1 MPMTLFDSL
10 SPALMRLIAGQVCLH
25 AAMAGL
31 RLAAPLWA
39 LKHGQSAAAA
49 GLLVALFAVSA
60 LFVALPA
67 GRYADKHG
75 LRKPFGFCVLIAVAG
90 ALVPVAFP
98 HFLSLALA
106 ALLMGGA
113 TSAAVIA
120 LQRHVGRS
128 AHGSVELKQAFS
140 WLSIGPAAANFVG
153 PFLAG
158 VLIDLAGYRAAFVF
172 CALLPLLAWVLVRQ
186 AHEEPMPAANPAT
199 ESEKPRRAWDLL
211 RDADFRRLLLVNW
224 FMSTCWDAHAF
235 LVPVIGHERDYSAS
249 VIGTIF
255 GAFAIAAAAV
265 RVLLPVLAHS
275 LREWAVITV
284 AMVMTAML
292 FVVYPL
298 MPTALSMGV
307 VSVFL
312 GFTLGCVQ
320 PMIMS
325 TLHQIT
331 PEERHGEALGLRMMT
346 INASSVAMPLILG
359 AVGAAV
365 GTSVLFWAIAA
376 IVGAGSWQATKL
388 RS

>member
-1 MPMTLFDSL
+1 MTLFDSL
-10 SPALMRLIAGQVCLH
+10 SPALIRLIAGQICLH

-31 RLAAPLWA
+31 RLAGPLWA
-39 LKHGQSAAAA
+39 LKNGQSAVAA

-60 LFVALPA
+60 LFIALPA
-67 GRYADKHG
+67 GRYADRHG
-75 LRKPFGFCVLIAVAG
+75 LKKPFAICVAIAVAG

-128 AHGSVELKQAFS
+128 SHGHVALKQAFS
-140 WLSIGPAAANFVG
+140 WLSIGPAAANFFG

-158 VLIDLAGYRAAFVF
+158 VLIDLISFRAAFAF
-172 CALLPLLAWVLVRQ
+172 CALLPVLAWMLVRR
-186 AHEEPMPAANPAT
+186 AEEEPAQEAAPPLEGAP
-199 ESEKPRRAWDLL
+199 PRRAWDLL
-211 RDADFRRLLLVNW
+211 RDKDFRCLLLVNW

-331 PEERHGEALGLRMMT
+331 PHERHGEALGLRMMT

-359 AVGAAV
+359 AVGAAL

-376 IVGAGSWQATKL
+376 MVGAGSYQATKL
-388 RS
+388 KT

>member
-1 MPMTLFDSL
+1 M
-10 SPALMRLIAGQVCLH
+10 
-25 AAMAGL
+25 
-31 RLAAPLWA
+31 
-39 LKHGQSAAAA
+39 
-49 GLLVALFAVSA
+49 
-60 LFVALPA
+60 
-67 GRYADKHG
+67 
-75 LRKPFGFCVLIAVAG
+75 
-90 ALVPVAFP
+90 
-98 HFLSLALA
+98 

-113 TSAAVIA
+113 TSSAVIA

-128 AHGSVELKQAFS
+128 AHGSVALKQAFS

-158 VLIDLAGYRAAFVF
+158 VLIDFAGYRAAFAF
-172 CALLPLLAWVLVRQ
+172 CALLPLLAWVLVRKAQ
-186 AHEEPMPAANPAT
+186 EEPMPAARA
-199 ESEKPRRAWDLL
+199 EGGEKAVPRRAWDLL
-211 RDADFRRLLLVNW
+211 RDKDFRRLLLVNW

-235 LVPVIGHERDYSAS
+235 LVPVIGHERGYSAS

-275 LREWAVITV
+275 LREWAVITT
-284 AMVMTAML
+284 AMVLTAML

-331 PEERHGEALGLRMMT
+331 PHERHGEALGLRMMT

-359 AVGAAV
+359 AVGAAT
-365 GTSVLFWAIAA
+365 GTAVLFWAIAA
-376 IVGAGSWQATKL
+376 IVGAGSYQATQLK
-388 RS
+388 R

>member
-1 MPMTLFDSL
+1 MTLFDSL
-10 SPALMRLIAGQVCLH
+10 SPALMRLIAGQICLH

-31 RLAAPLWA
+31 RLAGPLWV
-39 LKHGQSAAAA
+39 LKNGQSAAVA
-49 GLLVALFAVSA
+49 GLLVALFALSS

-67 GRYADKHG
+67 GRYADRHG
-75 LRKPFGFCVLIAVAG
+75 LKKPFAICVGIAVAG
-90 ALVPVAFP
+90 ALVPVVFP
-98 HFLSLALA
+98 HFLSLAVA

-113 TSAAVIA
+113 TSAAVLA

-128 AHGSVELKQAFS
+128 AHGSVALKQAFS

-158 VLIDLAGYRAAFVF
+158 VLIDLAGYRAAFAF
-172 CALLPLLAWVLVRQ
+172 CALLPILAWVLVRKAQ
-186 AHEEPMPAANPAT
+186 EEPFKEMAVDGGDG
-199 ESEKPRRAWDLL
+199 KIPRRAWDLM
-211 RDADFRRLLLVNW
+211 RDKDFRRLLLVNW

-255 GAFAIAAAAV
+255 GAFAVAAAAV

-359 AVGAAV
+359 AFGAVV
-365 GTSVLFWAIAA
+365 GTSALFWAIAA
-376 IVGAGSWQATKL
+376 MVGAGSWQATKL
-388 RS
+388 KA

>member
-1 MPMTLFDSL
+1 
-10 SPALMRLIAGQVCLH
+10 
-25 AAMAGL
+25 
-31 RLAAPLWA
+31 
-39 LKHGQSAAAA
+39 
-49 GLLVALFAVSA
+49 
-60 LFVALPA
+60 
-67 GRYADKHG
+67 
-75 LRKPFGFCVLIAVAG
+75 
-90 ALVPVAFP
+90 
-98 HFLSLALA
+98 
-106 ALLMGGA
+106 
-113 TSAAVIA
+113 
-120 LQRHVGRS
+120 
-128 AHGSVELKQAFS
+128 
-140 WLSIGPAAANFVG
+140 
-153 PFLAG
+153 
-158 VLIDLAGYRAAFVF
+158 VLIDLISFRAAFAL
-172 CALLPLLAWVLVRQ
+172 CAVLPILAWMLVRRAQ
-186 AHEEPMPAANPAT
+186 EEPAQEAAPPVEGAP
-199 ESEKPRRAWDLL
+199 PRRAWDLL
-211 RDADFRRLLLVNW
+211 RDKDFRRLLLVNW

-284 AMVMTAML
+284 AMVLTAML

-331 PEERHGEALGLRMMT
+331 PHERHGEALGLRMMT

-365 GTSVLFWAIAA
+365 GTSVLFWVIAA
-376 IVGAGSWQATKL
+376 MVGAGSYQATKL
-388 RS
+388 KT

>member
-1 MPMTLFDSL
+1 MTLFESL
-10 SPALMRLIAGQVCLH
+10 SPTLVRLIAGQICLH

-31 RLAAPLWA
+31 RLAGPLWV
-39 LKHGQSAAAA
+39 LKNGQSPAAA
-49 GLLVALFAVSA
+49 GLLVALFALSS

-67 GRYADKHG
+67 GRYADRHG
-75 LRKPFGFCVLIAVAG
+75 LRKPFGLCVLIAVAG
-90 ALVPVAFP
+90 AIVPVVFS

-128 AHGSVELKQAFS
+128 AHGSVALKQAFS

-158 VLIDLAGYRAAFVF
+158 VLIDVAGYRASFAF
-172 CALLPLLAWVLVRQ
+172 CALMPILAWLLVRHAQ
-186 AHEEPMPAANPAT
+186 EEAMPAVSA
-199 ESEKPRRAWDLL
+199 ESQNELAGRAWDLL

-249 VIGTIF
+249 VIGTIL
-255 GAFAIAAAAV
+255 GAFAVAAAAV

-275 LREWAVITV
+275 LREWAVIMV
-284 AMVMTAML
+284 AMVLTAML

-307 VSVFL
+307 VSVVL

-331 PEERHGEALGLRMMT
+331 PEERHGQALGLRMMT
-346 INASSVAMPLILG
+346 INASSVAMPLLLG
-359 AVGAAV
+359 ALGAAV
-365 GTSVLFWAIAA
+365 GTTALFWAIAA
-376 IVGAGSWQATKL
+376 MVGAGSYQATKL
-388 RS
+388 KS

>member
-1 MPMTLFDSL
+1 MTLFDSL

-67 GRYADKHG
+67 GRYADQHG
-75 LRKPFGFCVLIAVAG
+75 LRKPFGFCVLVAVAG
-90 ALVPVAFP
+90 ALVPVAFA

-106 ALLMGGA
+106 ALLMGAA

-128 AHGSVELKQAFS
+128 AHGALALKQAFS
-140 WLSIGPAAANFVG
+140 WLSIGPAAANFLG

-158 VLIDLAGYRAAFVF
+158 VLIDVLGYRAAFLF
-172 CALLPLLAWVLVRQ
+172 CAGLPLLAWVLVRH
-186 AHEEPMPAANPAT
+186 AREEPIPADNAAAEN
-199 ESEKPRRAWDLL
+199 SQPRRAWDLL
-211 RDADFRRLLLVNW
+211 NDADFRRLLLVNW

-359 AVGAAV
+359 AAGAAV
-365 GTSVLFWAIAA
+365 GTSALFWAIAA
-376 IVGAGSWQATKL
+376 LVGMGSWQARKL
-388 RS
+388 KT

>member
-1 MPMTLFDSL
+1 MTLFDSL
-10 SPALMRLIAGQVCLH
+10 SPALMRLIAGQICLH

-31 RLAAPLWA
+31 RLAGPLWV
-39 LKHGQSAAAA
+39 LKNGQSAAVA

-60 LFVALPA
+60 LFIALPA
-67 GRYADKHG
+67 GRYADRHG
-75 LRKPFGFCVLIAVAG
+75 LTRPFGVCVAIAVAG

-98 HFLSLALA
+98 HFLSLAVA

-128 AHGSVELKQAFS
+128 SHGHVALKQAFS

-158 VLIDLAGYRAAFVF
+158 VLIDLISFRAAFAL
-172 CALLPLLAWVLVRQ
+172 CALLPLLAWMLVRR
-186 AHEEPMPAANPAT
+186 AHEAPAQEAAPLIEGAP
-199 ESEKPRRAWDLL
+199 PRRAWDLL
-211 RDADFRRLLLVNW
+211 RDKDFRRLLLVNW

-284 AMVMTAML
+284 AMVLTAML

-331 PEERHGEALGLRMMT
+331 PHERHGEALGLRMMT

-376 IVGAGSWQATKL
+376 MVGAGSYQATKL
-388 RS
+388 KT